1 MSRTNIEALKNL
13 YAKIANTTADAINPH
28 TIREAID
35 AISAA
40 YGDGDSGDDLKSWSL
55 PVKQTATGTGF
66 TLTCRCTGVGV
77 NATIY
82 GNVKITTIA
91 ADKREFVLH
100 LDSKFNLADL
110 YENTSAI
117 INGSANIGR
126 KRWVACEHQNNG
138 LVFTVPDTDPAF
150 AVGDIIGFTIPTVL
164 KKCPV

>member
-40 YGDGDSGDDLKSWSL
+40 YGDGDSGNDLKSWSL
-55 PVKQTATGTGF
+55 PVTQITGNTGF
-66 TLTCRCTGVGV
+66 TLSCICAGVGV
-77 NATIY
+77 NATFC
-82 GNVKITTIA
+82 GNVRITAIA
-91 ADKREFVLH
+91 ADKREFVLN
-100 LDSKFNLADL
+100 LDTKFFPTNISKNYSGIFK
-110 YENTSAI
+110 
-117 INGSANIGR
+117 GSANMNR
-126 KRWVACEHQNNG
+126 KRLVACEHQKTG

-164 KKCPV
+164 EKCPV

>member
-13 YAKIANTTADAINPH
+13 YAKIANTTADAINPR

-40 YGDGDSGDDLKSWSL
+40 YGDGDSGNDLKSWSL

-66 TLTCRCTGVGV
+66 TLTCMCTGVGV

-82 GNVKITTIA
+82 GKVKITAID

-100 LDSKFNLADL
+100 LDSKFDPSHVSK
-110 YENTSAI
+110 TDSAI
-117 INGSANIGR
+117 IKGSADIGR
-126 KRWVACEHQNNG
+126 KRWIACEHQVNG

-150 AVGDIIGFTIPTVL
+150 AVGDFIGFTIPTVL
-164 KKCPV
+164 EKCPV

>member
-91 ADKREFVLH
+91 ADKREFV
-100 LDSKFNLADL
+100 
-110 YENTSAI
+110 
-117 INGSANIGR
+117 
-126 KRWVACEHQNNG
+126 
-138 LVFTVPDTDPAF
+138 FTVPDTYPAF